1 MALIPLKI
9 PAGVVK
15 NGTVFQQANSWNDAN
30 LVRWHE
36 GTMQPVGGWRARTST
51 QMDGVCRALITY
63 VDNSSNRRT
72 VAGTNTK
79 LYVIDEAGT
88 VTDIT
93 PVGFTTGNASGTQ
106 NLGFGGLT
114 FGTYAFGV
122 PRPDTGTYGPC
133 DTWSL
138 DTWGEYALGCATS
151 DGKIYQWANS
161 TAAVAAV
168 LSNAPTSVNAIV
180 VTPERFVFA
189 LGAGGVGNKVQWCDQ
204 EANNTWTAAATNQAG
219 DFTLNTGG
227 NLMIGQAMRG
237 ETLLITDSDAH
248 VARYA
253 GPPFVFGFTKVGD
266 GCGAI
271 SNNAC
276 VIANDSAFWM
286 SNHGFHVYNGALQA
300 LRCSVGDYVF
310 SNLTEAQRSK
320 VVAVHNSQFN
330 EVWWFYPH
338 GATENNA
345 YVAYNYSEGHWTIGT
360 LARTAGDD
368 SGVFLYPN
376 MVTADGYIYE
386 HEVGFDYDSETVF
399 AETGPVEI
407 GNGDRLM
414 VARELIGDEKTLG
427 DVTATFKTRLYPN
440 ASESSHGPYTLSTPT
455 SVRFQGRQVSMRV
468 TSAKA
473 TDWRVGTMRL
483 DVVAGSKR

>member
-1 MALIPLKI
+1 
-9 PAGVVK
+9 
-15 NGTVFQQANSWNDAN
+15 
-30 LVRWHE
+30 
-36 GTMQPVGGWRARTST
+36 
-51 QMDGVCRALITY
+51 
-63 VDNSSNRRT
+63 
-72 VAGTNTK
+72 
-79 LYVIDEAGT
+79 
-88 VTDIT
+88 
-93 PVGFTTGNASGTQ
+93 
-106 NLGFGGLT
+106 
-114 FGTYAFGV
+114 
-122 PRPDTGTYGPC
+122 
-133 DTWSL
+133 
-138 DTWGEYALGCATS
+138 
-151 DGKIYQWANS
+151 
-161 TAAVAAV
+161 
-168 LSNAPTSVNAIV
+168 
-180 VTPERFVFA
+180 
-189 LGAGGVGNKVQWCDQ
+189 
-204 EANNTWTAAATNQAG
+204 
-219 DFTLNTGG
+219 
-227 NLMIGQAMRG
+227 MIGQAMRG

-253 GPPFVFGFTKVGD
+253 GPPFVFGFSKVGD

-376 MVTADGYIYE
+376 LVTSDGYIYE